1 MSRKT
6 KTVRSSPIVPSSSL
20 SEEEYLD
27 IDQWPHRW
35 RVEDRDL
42 RSGEQM
48 LVLFKPF
55 LLHLLNLGLARKTLR
70 LHRDHLCAL
79 GGEII
84 RRLHE
89 DPQLRRRS
97 IERVLADNLEEDG
110 GPLIYPTIS
119 EAEQRSFDSTCRK
132 LFRFLLD
139 SNVQVPIKK

>member
-1 MSRKT
+1 MSA
-6 KTVRSSPIVPSSSL
+6 
-20 SEEEYLD
+20 EEYLD
-27 IDQWPHRW
+27 IDTWPRRW

-42 RSGEQM
+42 RPGEQM
-48 LVLFKPF
+48 LILFKPF
-55 LLHLLNLGLARKTLR
+55 LLHLLTLGLARKTLR

-97 IERVLADNLEEDG
+97 IECVLADNLEEDG

-132 LFRFLLD
+132 LFRFLLE
-139 SNVQVPIKK
+139 SKAQPPIRK

>member
-1 MSRKT
+1 MSA
-6 KTVRSSPIVPSSSL
+6 
-20 SEEEYLD
+20 EEYLD
-27 IDQWPHRW
+27 VDGWPHRW

-42 RSGEQM
+42 RPGEQM
-48 LVLFKPF
+48 LLLFKPF
-55 LLHLLNLGLARKTLR
+55 LLHLLDRGLARKTLR

-139 SNVQVPIKK
+139 SSTNAPSRK

>member
-1 MSRKT
+1 MSA
-6 KTVRSSPIVPSSSL
+6 
-20 SEEEYLD
+20 EEYLD
-27 IDQWPHRW
+27 IDTWPRRW

-42 RSGEQM
+42 RPGEQM
-48 LVLFKPF
+48 LMLFKPF
-55 LLHLLNLGLARKTLR
+55 LLHLLSLRLARKTLR

-139 SNVQVPIKK
+139 SKLQAPIRK

>member
-1 MSRKT
+1 M
-6 KTVRSSPIVPSSSL
+6 

-42 RSGEQM
+42 RPGEQM

>member
-1 MSRKT
+1 
-6 KTVRSSPIVPSSSL
+6 
-20 SEEEYLD
+20 
-27 IDQWPHRW
+27 
-35 RVEDRDL
+35 
-42 RSGEQM
+42 M
-48 LVLFKPF
+48 LELFKLF
-55 LLHLLNLGLARKTLR
+55 LLPLLSFRLARKTLR
-70 LHRDHLCAL
+70 LHRDHPCAV

-97 IERVLADNLEEDG
+97 IEGVLADNLEEDG

-139 SNVQVPIKK
+139 SRVQAPIRK